1 MIRFDSHD
9 TAQSSAKILKG
20 IFILL
25 IVLIIGT
32 IGYMIIERWS
42 FLDSIYMTVITITT
56 VGYREVGNVSEAGR
70 IFTIFIIFTGMGIIA
85 YILGMTAQVMVDFQ
99 VRSIFGRRKLGKK
112 IQSLKDHYIIC
123 GYGRIGK
130 IICKE
135 LMVNKIPMVV
145 IDSAPDLNQG
155 LESDGIPFINDD
167 ATGEDILLE
176 AGIERAK
183 GLISVV
189 ASDADNLFITMTAR
203 VLKPN
208 LFILARADGE
218 HTEKKLLRAGA
229 NKVAMPYLIGG
240 HKMAQSI
247 IKPAVTDFLEFTVH
261 NRDMGLEMGELLVGE
276 KSRLNGLTLI
286 ESGIRKEMDVIIV
299 AIRRDNGEMRFNP
312 SSETHIN
319 AGDTLIAL
327 GKSNDL
333 EKLALI
339 LRGDKTGY

>member
-1 MIRFDSHD
+1 MIRFDTSD
-9 TAQSSAKILKG
+9 RTQSASKIFKG
-20 IFILL
+20 VIILL
-25 IVLIIGT
+25 VVLLIGT
-32 IGYMIIERWS
+32 MGYMLIEKWT
-42 FLDSIYMTVITITT
+42 FLDSLYMTVITITT
-56 VGYREVGNVSEAGR
+56 VGYREVGTVSETGR

-85 YILGMTAQVMVDFQ
+85 YILGMVAQAMVDFQ
-99 VRSIFGRRKLGKK
+99 VREIFGRRKLGKK
-112 IQSLKDHYIIC
+112 MQSLKDHYIIC

-135 LMVNKIPMVV
+135 LTANKIPMVV
-145 IDSAPDLNQG
+145 IDNAPDIDQS
-155 LESDGIPFINDD
+155 LEDEEIPFIHDD
-167 ATGEDILLE
+167 ATGENVLLE

-203 VLKPN
+203 VLKPG

-261 NRDMGLEMGELLVGE
+261 NRDMGLEMGELLVSE

-286 ESGIRKEMDVIIV
+286 NSGIRKEMDVIIV
-299 AIRRDNGEMRFNP
+299 AIRSDEGQMRFNP
-312 SSETHIN
+312 SSETRIS

-327 GKSNDL
+327 GKSDDL
-333 EKLALI
+333 EKLAFI
-339 LRGDKTGY
+339 LHGE